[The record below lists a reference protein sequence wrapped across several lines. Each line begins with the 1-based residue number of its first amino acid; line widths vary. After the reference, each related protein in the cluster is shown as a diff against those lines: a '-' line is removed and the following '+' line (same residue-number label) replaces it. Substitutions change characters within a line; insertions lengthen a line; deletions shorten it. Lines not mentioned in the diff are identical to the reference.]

1 MLVLQGGEGAYA
13 QGMELSVF
21 GPPVQVAYV
30 VPDVDVAARQ
40 WAADFG
46 AGPFFLRRHIEAND
60 VMYRNE
66 PGVFDHSSAYG
77 QWGTVMVE
85 LMQDHGTAP
94 SVVRERFG
102 PDECGLH
109 HLAFIV
115 PDLDDATRQLGTM
128 GFDLVMTAR
137 STSTR
142 YRFFDAVATL
152 GHMMELYE
160 RSDRLDAFYDMVRD
174 AARGWTGDDPLRE
187 L

>member
-1 MLVLQGGEGAYA
+1 MQ
-13 QGMELSVF
+13 LSVL

-40 WAADFG
+40 WVANIG
-46 AGPFFLRRHIEAND
+46 AGPFFIRRHIEAND
-60 VMYRNE
+60 VVYRDK

-85 LMQDHGTAP
+85 LMQDHGTTP

-102 PDECGLH
+102 PGESGLH

-115 PDLDDATRQLGTM
+115 PDLDEATRHLGTI
-128 GFDLVMTAR
+128 GLGQVMTAR

-142 YRFFDAVATL
+142 YHFFDAFATL
-152 GHMMELYE
+152 GHMIELYE
-160 RSDRLDAFYDMVRD
+160 SSDRLAAFYTMIRD
-174 AARGWTGDDPLRE
+174 AAQGWTGADPLRE